1 MGLVFLRFERV
12 VTMQRLLQ
20 RLGIVQNRLWLG
32 PSVEH
37 NAVHRIGWRKIVH
50 FFKLWYLIFISI
62 SISISICVLIIW
74 FLIPGEEKEP
84 EATASH
90 S

>member
-1 MGLVFLRFERV
+1 
-12 VTMQRLLQ
+12 MQRLLQ

-50 FFKLWYLIFISI
+50 FFKLWYLVFISI
-62 SISISICVLIIW
+62 SIPICVLIIW
-74 FLIPGEEKEP
+74 FLIPGGRKSLKLRHHILENF
-84 EATASH
+84 
-90 S
+90 